1 MGNEQ
6 STNFHPRREADC
18 FDDDGRLNH
27 ASYYLFQQMKRK
39 KAKSDLD
46 EQFEEAMQMAR
57 EEEQE
62 TFEVQHQ
69 EFNKPKRKRRSCRSH
84 VLMYRNSLGN
94 AVELTWEHS
103 SWYDLYVHPDVV
115 CKNVKSKKFLTKFR
129 RRFCMPY

>member
-6 STNFHPRREADC
+6 STNFQPRREADC
-18 FDDDGRLNH
+18 VDDDGRPNL

-62 TFEVQHQ
+62 RLEVHHQ
-69 EFNKPKRKRRSCRSH
+69 EHQELNKQKRKRRSCRSNQ
-84 VLMYRNSLGN
+84 LKYRNSLGN
-94 AVELTWEHS
+94 IDELTWEQS
-103 SWYDLYVHPDVV
+103 SWYNLYVHPDVV
-115 CKNVKSKKFLTKFR
+115 RKNVRSK
-129 RRFCMPY
+129 